1 MNHAVLVI
9 AVTALV
15 TMFLRFVPFLLF
27 GGKRETP
34 PYISYLGRLLPY
46 AVMAM
51 LVVYC
56 LRNISFLSAPFG
68 APELI
73 SCAVAIRISICGSAA
88 PSSAYWGAPPAICC
102 WCSWCSDR

>member
-34 PYISYLGRLLPY
+34 AYISYLGKLLPY

-73 SCAVAIRISICGSAA
+73 SCAVVALLHVWKRSSILSILGGTAC
-88 PSSAYWGAPPAICC
+88 YMLLVQLVF
-102 WCSWCSDR
+102 

>member
-9 AVTALV
+9 VVTALV

-34 PYISYLGRLLPY
+34 AYISYLGRLLPY

-56 LRNISFLSAPFG
+56 LRNISFLSATFG
-68 APELI
+68 VPELI
-73 SCAVAIRISICGSAA
+73 SCAVVALLHVWKRSSILSILGGTAC
-88 PSSAYWGAPPAICC
+88 YMLLVQLVF
-102 WCSWCSDR
+102 

>member
-1 MNHAVLVI
+1 MTHSILVI

-15 TMFLRFVPFLLF
+15 TLVLRFLPFLVF

-34 PYISYLGRLLPY
+34 AYISYLGRLLPY

-56 LRNISFLSAPFG
+56 LRNISFAAAPFG
-68 APELI
+68 VPELV
-73 SCAVAIRISICGSAA
+73 SCAVVILLQVWKRSSILSILGGTVC
-88 PSSAYWGAPPAICC
+88 YMLLVQLVF
-102 WCSWCSDR
+102 